1 MIVPIVEEHEWIN
14 CLDALASWQPPA
26 ASLLVIAPHPDDE
39 TLAVGGLIAAHR
51 AKGLEVIV
59 AAVTDGE
66 NAYPDFP
73 GLGDLRSGEQRE
85 ALNRLGVGADNIV
98 RLKLSDSGV
107 ASQERLL
114 VEQLM
119 PLVSRSTSIVAPWRG
134 DFHPDHEACGRAA
147 EEVAR
152 RTGASLTSYFF
163 WTWHRGTTELLQEMS
178 LHSFSLSD
186 ESLLAKSEALLC
198 HRSQLARE
206 SGDPILPESL
216 LAPARRSFEVF
227 SIG

>member
-14 CLDALASWQPPA
+14 RLDALASWQPPA

-39 TLAVGGLIAAHR
+39 TLAVGGLIAAQR

-85 ALNRLGVGADNIV
+85 ALKRLGVDADNIV
-98 RLKLSDSGV
+98 RLRLSDSDV
-107 ASQERLL
+107 ASQEPALI
-114 VEQLM
+114 EQLM

-152 RTGASLTSYFF
+152 RTGARLISYFF
-163 WTWHRGTTELLQEMS
+163 WTWHRGTTGILRDLTLRSFPLNDEL
-178 LHSFSLSD
+178 
-186 ESLLAKSEALLC
+186 LLAKSEALLC
-198 HRSQLARE
+198 HRSQLIRE

>member
-39 TLAVGGLIAAHR
+39 TLAVGGLIAAQR
-51 AKGLEVIV
+51 AKGLEVVV

-73 GLGDLRSGEQRE
+73 GLGDLRAGEQTD
-85 ALNRLGVGADNIV
+85 ALRRLGVAAENIV
-98 RLKLSDSGV
+98 RLKLPDSDVG
-107 ASQERLL
+107 SQERLL

-178 LHSFSLSD
+178 LRSFSLSD
-186 ESLLAKSEALLC
+186 ESLLAKTEALLC
-198 HRSQLARE
+198 HRSQLTRE
-206 SGDPILPESL
+206 SGDPILPEWL

>member
-1 MIVPIVEEHEWIN
+1 MIIPIVEENAWMN
-14 CLDALASWQPPA
+14 CLNALASWQPPA
-26 ASLLVIAPHPDDE
+26 ASLLVISPHPDDE
-39 TLAVGGLIAAHR
+39 TLAAGGLIAAHR

-73 GLGDLRSGEQRE
+73 GLGDLRSCEQRD
-85 ALNRLGVGADNIV
+85 ALSRLGVGAENIV
-98 RLKLSDSGV
+98 RLKLPDSDVS
-107 ASQERLL
+107 SQEQLL

-152 RTGASLTSYFF
+152 RTGAGLTSYFF
-163 WTWHRGTTELLQEMS
+163 WTWHRGTAGSLQG
-178 LHSFSLSD
+178 LPLRSFPLRD
-186 ESLLAKSEALLC
+186 EWLQAKSEALLC
-198 HRSQLARE
+198 HQSQLVRE

-216 LAPARRSFEVF
+216 LAPARRTFEVF